1 MTAHLPNATRRL
13 RIGLSVDGE
22 QQFVQLRVADTLPSG
37 WQSLVATEFKDW
49 LLILLDG
56 NLFEGDGDKS
66 QIDIVNLAAAAIG
79 SDFFL
84 PFSAS
89 VIGEVQAGSPS
100 SATALT
106 KASLFSFS
114 GRSAGGGA
122 RFFLRGL
129 HGLSETSELDD
140 YRISTAENI
149 NVLGAIN
156 SLNDSAV
163 GFGQYLVGTD
173 NMPVLFWKPYMN
185 VSISRR
191 YVNRVR
197 YT

>member
-1 MTAHLPNATRRL
+1 MTAHATDTTRRL
-13 RIGLSVDGE
+13 RIGLSIDGE
-22 QQFVQLRVADTLPSG
+22 QQFVQLRVSDSLPSG
-37 WQSLVATEFKDW
+37 WPDLVATAFKDW
-49 LLILLDG
+49 LLVLMAGDLL
-56 NLFEGDGDKS
+56 EGATDKS
-66 QIDIVNLAAAAIG
+66 QINIENLASAETG

-84 PFSAS
+84 PFSS
-89 VIGEVQAGSPS
+89 SIIGVIQTGTSM

-114 GRSAGGGA
+114 GRSSGGVA

-129 HGLSETSELDD
+129 HGLSESSELDD
-140 YRISTAENI
+140 YRISVAENAA
-149 NVLGAIN
+149 VEDAID
-156 SLNDSAV
+156 SLNDSST

-173 NMPVLFWKPYMN
+173 NQPVLYWKPYMN
-185 VSISRR
+185 VSVSRK